1 MSKTLIAVTVAA
13 IAAFSLAPQSAQA
26 RHCSIVTATAPGVTQ
41 GIATT
46 KAQWRRQRYV
56 ANSLSGWGLRAG
68 PRSSCQGWGVGQ
80 SLRPSCKSGA
90 VYCS

>member
-1 MSKTLIAVTVAA
+1 MSKILIAVAVGA
-13 IAAFSLAPQSAQA
+13 IAAFTLAPQSAQA

-56 ANSLSGWGLRAG
+56 RNNLSGWGLRAG
-68 PRSSCQGWGVGQ
+68 PRNSCQGWGVAQ
-80 SLRPSCKSGA
+80 TLRPSCKSGA

>member
-1 MSKTLIAVTVAA
+1 MSKILIAVAVGA
-13 IAAFSLAPQSAQA
+13 IAAFSLAPSAQA

-46 KAQWRRQRYV
+46 RAQWRRQRYV
-56 ANSLSGWGLRAG
+56 ANNLSGWSLRAG

-80 SLRPSCKSGA
+80 GLRPSCKNGA